1 MAPLPL
7 TLACGPYDRTR
18 ALADGRVTV
27 AGADLR
33 YIPLEPEEIFFRM
46 VTNGEFDVSE
56 MSMATFFVTREKG
69 APFVGIPVFPSRAF
83 RHTGVYVNT
92 SRVPEA
98 GSGASAA
105 EAAAALAGKTIGV
118 SEWQLTANVW
128 IRGMLAD
135 QYGVPVTAPDYRTG
149 GLNAPGR
156 HEKVAL
162 SLPPEIR
169 ISPIGSGET
178 LSDLLAAGEIDA
190 LYTPRAPESFGR
202 DGSVAR
208 LFADARAEEERYFAS
223 TGIFPIMHVI
233 VVHERVYQKNP
244 WIARELMKAFSAAK
258 QVAYA
263 ELARGASL
271 SISLPF
277 AHEEYEAAVAT
288 MGTDYWAYGLE
299 SNRHVLSTFARY
311 AAAQHLVSK
320 EFAPEDLFVP
330 ESGESFII

>member
-1 MAPLPL
+1 MAPLPV
-7 TLACGPYDRTR
+7 TVACGPYDRTR

-46 VTNGEFDVSE
+46 VANGEFDVSE
-56 MSMATFFVTREKG
+56 MSLATYFVTRQKG
-69 APFVGIPVFPSRAF
+69 APFVGIPVFPSRMF
-83 RHTGVYVNT
+83 RHTSVYVNT

-98 GSGASAA
+98 VSGVPAT

-118 SEWQLTANVW
+118 AEWQLTANVW
-128 IRGMLAD
+128 IRGILAD
-135 QYGVPVTAPDYRTG
+135 HYGVPVTSPGYRTG

-169 ISPIGSGET
+169 VSPIEHGKT
-178 LSDLLAAGEIDA
+178 LSGLLEAGEIDA
-190 LYTPRAPESFGR
+190 LYTPRAPQCFGEA
-202 DGSVAR
+202 DSVAR
-208 LFADARAEEERYFAS
+208 LFADARAEEERYFAL

-233 VVHERVYQKNP
+233 VIHERVYEKNP
-244 WIARELMKAFSAAK
+244 WIARELMTSFAAAK
-258 QVAYA
+258 DVAYR

-271 SISLPF
+271 SVSLPF
-277 AHEEYEAAVAT
+277 ALEEYEATVST
-288 MGTDYWAYGLE
+288 MGTDYWAYGVE
-299 SNRHVLSTFARY
+299 PNRHVLSAFARY
-311 AAAQHLVSK
+311 AAAQHLVSE

-330 ESGESFII
+330 EAGESFIV